1 MFPTYLA
8 GIWQTFLAG
17 FGITELVRPLVISKA
32 LFRGWSPGYHPT
44 HYSLLAAHP
53 RLSCYRELQHMSAT
67 RPSLHRDRRRSREI
81 FDRATKLLVGGVN
94 SPVRAF
100 RSVGGEPII
109 IERGEGA
116 YLYDADGNQL
126 LDYVCSW
133 GAILLGHANPA
144 ITAAIAEQAKRGTSF
159 GVTTELEIE
168 LASLITRAIPNI
180 EKIRFVSSGTEATM
194 SAVRLAR
201 GVTKRDFILK
211 FEGGYHGH
219 ADSFLS
225 QAGSGLATLGIAEC
239 PGVPQALAELTLNA
253 PYNDLDVVEKI
264 FAQHKNKIAAVI
276 VEPIAAN
283 MGVVPPEGKFLSGLR
298 DITKKNG
305 ALLIIDEVITGFRL
319 HNGAA
324 QQILGVKADLTT
336 LGKIIGGGLPV
347 AAYGGRV
354 ELMDNVAPL
363 GPVYQAGT
371 LAGNPLAMCAGIAAL
386 KQLTAPGLYE
396 RINQNAERLVTGLRK
411 AIAETRVPA
420 QVNSSHS
427 LGTIFFTDQPVR
439 DYAGAKRSDTQ
450 RYARFFREMLD
461 RGIFLAPSQFEAAFV
476 SAAHTS
482 EDIDRTI
489 AAALDSL
496 KLIGAES

>member
-1 MFPTYLA
+1 
-8 GIWQTFLAG
+8 
-17 FGITELVRPLVISKA
+17 V
-32 LFRGWSPGYHPT
+32 
-44 HYSLLAAHP
+44 
-53 RLSCYRELQHMSAT
+53 SAT
-67 RPSLHRDRRRSREI
+67 RPTLHRERRRSREI
-81 FDRATKLLVGGVN
+81 FDRAEKLLVGGVN

-100 RSVGGEPII
+100 RSVGGEPLI

-126 LDYVCSW
+126 LDFVCSW

-144 ITAAIAEQAKRGTSF
+144 ISAAIAEQAKRGTSF

-168 LASLITRAIPNI
+168 LATLITRAIPFI
-180 EKIRFVSSGTEATM
+180 HKIRFVSSGTEATM

-211 FEGGYHGH
+211 FEGCYHGH

-253 PYNDLDVVEKI
+253 PYNDLNAVEKI

-283 MGVVPPEGKFLSGLR
+283 MGVVPPAPNFLPGLR

-305 ALLIIDEVITGFRL
+305 ALLIVDEVITGFRL

-324 QQILGVKADLTT
+324 QQILGVEADLTT

-347 AAYGGRV
+347 AAYGGRA
-354 ELMDNVAPL
+354 ELMNNVAPL

-371 LAGNPLAMCAGIAAL
+371 LAGNPLAMSAGIAAL
-386 KQLTAPGLYE
+386 TQLSAPSLYE
-396 RINQNAERLVTGLRK
+396 RINKNAERLVAGLRK
-411 AIAETRVPA
+411 AVTEAGVPA

-427 LGTIFFTDQPVR
+427 LGTIFFTDQPVKN
-439 DYAGAKRSDTQ
+439 YSGAKRSDTK

-476 SAAHTS
+476 SAAHTT

-489 AAALDSL
+489 AAAHEVLGE
-496 KLIGAES
+496 IVVGGAS